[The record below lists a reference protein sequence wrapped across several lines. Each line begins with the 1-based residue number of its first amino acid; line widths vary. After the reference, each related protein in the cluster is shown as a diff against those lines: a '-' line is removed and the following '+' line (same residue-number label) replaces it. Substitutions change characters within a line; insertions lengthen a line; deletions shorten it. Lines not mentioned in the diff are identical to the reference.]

1 MTRFFA
7 PHRVISALQ
16 RRFAL
21 LIYAQ
26 TPVGMKIH
34 ETRWQH
40 YGIGQRCLRG
50 LRPDYRQEEEMSMGK
65 VIGIDLGTTNS
76 CVAVMDGSQ
85 PRVIENSEGART
97 TPSIVAFK
105 DDERLVGQPA
115 KRQAVTNPDN
125 TVFAVKRL
133 IGRRFDDPAVLKD
146 KALVPFE
153 IVNGGNGD
161 AWVEASGEKYSPSQ
175 ISAIIL
181 QKMKETAES
190 YLGEDVTQA
199 VITVPAY
206 FNDAQRQA
214 TKDAGKIAGLEVM
227 RIINEPTAAALAYG
241 LDKKDSKTI
250 AVYDLGGGTF
260 DVTIL
265 EIDDGLFEVKST
277 NGDTFL
283 GGEDFDMRIV
293 QYLADQFKKENNVD
307 LTKDKM
313 ALQRLKE
320 AAEKAKI
327 ELSSSS
333 QTEINQPFISMGS
346 DGQPLHMVMKLT
358 RAKLESLVSDLVKR
372 SMDPCKAALKDAGL
386 TTGDIDEVILVGGM
400 TRMPRVMEEVT
411 KFFGKEPHKGVNP
424 DEVVAMG
431 AAIQAGV
438 LQGDVK
444 DVVLLDVTPLSLGIE
459 TLGGVF
465 TRLIDR
471 NTTIPTKKSQVFSTA
486 EDNQNAVTI
495 RVFQGEREMAS
506 DNKMLGQFNL
516 EDIPP
521 APRGLPQIEVTF
533 DINADGIVS
542 VSAKDK
548 GTGREQNITIQ
559 ASGGLS
565 DEDIE
570 QMVRDAE
577 ENAEGDKQRKEMVE
591 ARNQAESLI
600 HSTEKAM
607 EEHKEKVDPTTIE
620 AIDLAIAAL
629 KDDLEGDNP
638 DKIKS
643 GIQNVTEASMKLGE
657 AIYKAQQAEEAGEA
671 AEDDEGGPSGVDDD
685 IVDADFEDLDD
696 DKRS

>member
-1 MTRFFA
+1 MA
-7 PHRVISALQ
+7 
-16 RRFAL
+16 
-21 LIYAQ
+21 
-26 TPVGMKIH
+26 
-34 ETRWQH
+34 
-40 YGIGQRCLRG
+40 
-50 LRPDYRQEEEMSMGK
+50 K

-76 CVAVMDGSQ
+76 CVSIMDGSQ
-85 PRVIENSEGART
+85 PRVIENAEGART
-97 TPSIVAFK
+97 TPSIVAFTEN
-105 DDERLVGQPA
+105 ERLAGQPA
-115 KRQAVTNPDN
+115 KRQAVTNPEN
-125 TVFAVKRL
+125 TVFGVKRL
-133 IGRRFDDPAVLKD
+133 VGRRYDDAHLKKD
-146 KALVPFE
+146 MKNLPFK
-153 IVNGGNGD
+153 VFSGSNGD
-161 AWVEASGEKYSPSQ
+161 AWVEAQGDQFSPSQ
-175 ISAIIL
+175 ISAFIL

-190 YLGEDVTQA
+190 YLGESVSQA

-214 TKDAGKIAGLEVM
+214 TKDAGKIAGLEVL

-241 LDKKDSKTI
+241 LDKKESQII

-293 QYLADQFKKENNVD
+293 NYLAEEFQKENGVD

-333 QTEINQPFISMGS
+333 QTEINQPFISMDGAS
-346 DGQPLHMVMKLT
+346 GQPLHLVVKLT
-358 RAKLESLVSDLVKR
+358 RAKLESLVGDLIKA
-372 SMDPCKAALKDAGL
+372 SLKPCQAALKDAGL
-386 TTGDIDEVILVGGM
+386 STSDIDEIVLVGGM
-400 TRMPRVMEEVT
+400 TRMPKVIEEVT
-411 KFFGKEPHKGVNP
+411 KFFGKEPNKGVNP

-495 RVFQGEREMAS
+495 RVFQGEREMAA
-506 DNKMLGQFNL
+506 DNKILGQFNL
-516 EDIPP
+516 ESIPP
-521 APRGLPQIEVTF
+521 APRGMPQIEVTF
-533 DINADGIVS
+533 DIDANGIVS
-542 VSAKDK
+542 VGATDK
-548 GTGREQNITIQ
+548 GTGKEQKITIQ

-565 DEDIE
+565 DADIE
-570 QMVRDAE
+570 AMVKDAE
-577 ENAEGDKQRKEMVE
+577 ANADADKDRRELVE
-591 ARNQAESLI
+591 AKNQAESLM

-607 EEHKEKVDPTTIE
+607 EEHNDKVDPTTIE
-620 AIDLAIAAL
+620 AIELAMAAVR
-629 KDDLEGDNP
+629 DDLETEDAG
-638 DKIKS
+638 KIKA
-643 GIQNVTEASMKLGE
+643 GIQNVTEAAMKLGE
-657 AIYKAQQAEEAGEA
+657 AIYKASQEAEANGDV
-671 AEDDEGGPSGVDDD
+671 DDGNVADDD
-685 IVDADFEDLDD
+685 ILDADFEDLDG
-696 DKRS
+696 DKRT